1 LLKTPEKGCPPKQR
15 TELVLQATKEGCVC
29 VQAYFLSYYL
39 IPVYLANP
47 IFIVQNMTHYTPT
60 NNELEKNKEVV
71 TGLEYIANEAIDKY
85 LVEAETAWQ
94 PSDFLPDM
102 SSREAFNE
110 IKELQQ
116 RAAGLP
122 DGVITSLVGN
132 MITEEALPTYTTY
145 FNLLEGVNEE
155 RSMTSPQ
162 GWARWS
168 RKWTAEENRHGDL
181 LNKYLFLS
189 GRADMHQVEVTIHNL
204 LANGFDPQTEGDPY
218 QAFIYTSFQ
227 ERATRISHVNTGKLA
242 DRGGDAVLAR
252 ICKTIAGD
260 EARHEKAYKTFM
272 AKVFEIDPNGAMLA
286 FEKMMKKQIAM
297 PAIMMDNSP
306 VDNLFTRFS
315 AITQKLGIYTTFDYA
330 AIIKHLTEL
339 WKVESVT
346 GLNSYAAKA
355 QDYLS
360 TLADR
365 YRRIAERMK
374 EPETVKLA
382 WLVQ

>member
-1 LLKTPEKGCPPKQR
+1 M
-15 TELVLQATKEGCVC
+15 
-29 VQAYFLSYYL
+29 
-39 IPVYLANP
+39 I
-47 IFIVQNMTHYTPT
+47 HYTAGH
-60 NNELEKNKEVV
+60 NELEKNKEVIS
-71 TGLEYIANEAIDKY
+71 GMEQFANEAIDKY
-85 LVEAETAWQ
+85 LVDAETAWQ
-94 PSDFLPDM
+94 PTDFLPDM
-102 SSREAFNE
+102 SAPNALEV

-145 FNLLEGVNEE
+145 FNLIQGVNEE
-155 RSMTSPQ
+155 RSMVSDK
-162 GWARWS
+162 GWVRWS

-189 GRADMHQVEVTIHNL
+189 GRADMRQVEITIHNL

-242 DRGGDAVLAR
+242 DKGGDAVLAR

-272 AKVFEIDPNGAMLA
+272 AKIFEIDPNGALLA

-297 PAIMMDNSP
+297 PAIMMDTSP

-339 WKVESVT
+339 WKIESLT
-346 GLNSYAAKA
+346 GLNDVAARA